1 MRARSRN
8 RGGEANYWPGFVDA
22 LTTLLLVIIFL
33 LVVFVLAQ
41 VVLSQAISGKDAALD
56 RLNQQ
61 VRELADLL
69 DLERRANAELRL
81 DVSRLTE
88 NLKGAT
94 GRRDELEL
102 LLEQMSA
109 RASLF
114 EDRAKQ
120 AEAALADA
128 EGRVEADRESVQLR
142 LRQLESLRRDIDAL
156 RTLRAE
162 LESEVALLN
171 AALDDAKDRILVLDE
186 RLVTSKAAAADLRA
200 ARDALAKS
208 LEERRLRI
216 VSLEA
221 HGAVLESE
229 VALLNAALDD
239 AKDRI
244 LVLDGRLATS
254 KAARDALAKSLEERR
269 LRIVSLEA
277 HGAALES
284 EVALLNAALDD
295 AKDRILVLDERLV
308 TSKAAAAD
316 LRAARDALAK
326 SLEERRLRIVSL
338 EAHGAALESEVALLN
353 AALDDAKD
361 RILVLDE
368 RLATSK
374 AARDALAKSLEERR
388 LRIVSLEA
396 HGAALAGKL
405 ETAEADLGKGRRRA
419 RDLAAELADARRIAA
434 ALLEDKERLTGERDA
449 LGTDKA
455 AAEAETRRI
464 VDELR
469 ATNLLVAALR
479 KDKAALERER
489 ERLGERAAD
498 ERLRLDLAEARGD
511 TMVAE
516 AADLRHRLGELRD
529 RSKQLEARLAD
540 AAERTL
546 LAQKTLE
553 KRDVRLA
560 ELALSRADEA
570 RAAAGA
576 TAALTK
582 EKALS
587 ERRRLAIALLNE
599 QIQTLRREIERLSA
613 ALDLAAAKDAESQAE
628 ITDLGRRLNRALAAK
643 VEELARYRSEFFGRL
658 KQVLGARRDVEI
670 VGDRFVFQSE
680 VLFGSGSDELGSN
693 GREQMARLAAAL
705 LEISAEIP
713 PGIKW
718 VLRVDGHTDNRPI
731 RTARFPSNWELS
743 TARAIS
749 VVHFLVARGVPPE
762 RLAAT
767 GFAAFQPID
776 SRDDEVGWRRNR
788 RIELKL
794 TQR

>member
-1 MRARSRN
+1 MPRSRN

-88 NLKGAT
+88 NLKGAA

-114 EDRAKQ
+114 EDRAKA
-120 AEAALADA
+120 AEAALANT
-128 EGRVEADRESVQLR
+128 EGRVEADRESVKLR

-186 RLVTSKAAAADLRA
+186 GLATSKAAAADLRA
-200 ARDALAKS
+200 AREVLEKS
-208 LEERRLRI
+208 LAERRLRI

-221 HGAVLESE
+221 RGA
-229 VALLNAALDD
+229 
-239 AKDRI
+239 
-244 LVLDGRLATS
+244 T
-254 KAARDALAKSLEERR
+254 
-269 LRIVSLEA
+269 
-277 HGAALES
+277 
-284 EVALLNAALDD
+284 
-295 AKDRILVLDERLV
+295 
-308 TSKAAAAD
+308 
-316 LRAARDALAK
+316 
-326 SLEERRLRIVSL
+326 
-338 EAHGAALESEVALLN
+338 
-353 AALDDAKD
+353 
-361 RILVLDE
+361 
-368 RLATSK
+368 
-374 AARDALAKSLEERR
+374 
-388 LRIVSLEA
+388 
-396 HGAALAGKL
+396 LAGKL
-405 ETAEADLGKGRRRA
+405 ETAEADLEAGRSRA
-419 RDLAAELADARRIAA
+419 RDLAAELADARRLAA
-434 ALLEDKERLTGERDA
+434 ALLADKERLTGERDA
-449 LGTDKA
+449 LGAGKA
-455 AAEAETRRI
+455 AAEAETTRI

-479 KDKAALERER
+479 KDKAALEKER
-489 ERLGERAAD
+489 EKLGERAAD

-511 TMVAE
+511 TMAAE
-516 AADLRHRLGELRD
+516 AAGLRRRLGALRD

-540 AAERTL
+540 EAERTL

-560 ELALSRADEA
+560 ELALSRADVA

-613 ALDLAAAKDAESQAE
+613 ALDLAEAKDAESQAE
-628 ITDLGRRLNRALAAK
+628 IKDLGRRLNRALAAK

-658 KQVLGARRDVEI
+658 KQVLGERRDVEI

-680 VLFGSGSDELGSN
+680 VLFESGSDELGAN

-749 VVHFLVARGVPPE
+749 VVHFLVARGIPPE